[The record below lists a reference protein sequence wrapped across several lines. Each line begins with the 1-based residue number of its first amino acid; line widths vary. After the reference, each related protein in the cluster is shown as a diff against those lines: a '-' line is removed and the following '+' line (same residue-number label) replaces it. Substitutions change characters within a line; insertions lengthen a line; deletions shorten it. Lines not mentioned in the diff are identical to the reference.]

1 MLNRPALHVCAPAI
15 RVVENAHAAV
25 RGIGTQRN
33 WAERPRHLTGS
44 GRQFTSEST
53 FIAHP
58 KCFIW
63 KEFLRSDPL
72 QKRLVSA

>member
-1 MLNRPALHVCAPAI
+1 MQKAPNARVCG
-15 RVVENAHAAV
+15 V
-25 RGIGTQRN
+25 GSQRN
-33 WAERPRHLTGS
+33 WAERPSHSTGP
-44 GRQFTSEST
+44 GLPFTSQST

-63 KEFLRSDPL
+63 KEFLPSVLL